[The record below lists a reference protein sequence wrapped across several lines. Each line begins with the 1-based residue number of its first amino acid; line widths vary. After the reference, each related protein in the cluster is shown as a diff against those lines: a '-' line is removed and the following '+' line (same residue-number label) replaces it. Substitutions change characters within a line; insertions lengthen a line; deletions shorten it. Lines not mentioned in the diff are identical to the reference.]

1 MWNEANVAINPYGIM
16 VAGSDHEYVILM
28 QKAKPTTAGGI
39 LDWIERVGNRLPD
52 PVTLF
57 VVGALA
63 VLVCSEIAARTGWS
77 VANPTTGEMETVKSL
92 LASDGMRWVWQNLV
106 SNFTGFAPLGVVL
119 VAMIGIG
126 VAERS
131 GLIGALLKSI
141 VLVTPQ
147 SLLTPAVVFVGVM
160 SSMALDAGYVVLP
173 PLAAAVFA
181 RAGRSPL
188 VGLAAVFA
196 GVGAGF
202 SANLLITGLDPLLQS
217 FTQEAAQIL
226 DPNYQVDIRCNY
238 YFMIASTIMITFV
251 GWATTRMVV
260 ERRFTADDIAQ
271 QMEAAGTEAKPDADD
286 AHTLTATDKKGL
298 LWATI
303 ALLATGGCVL
313 SLILIEGAPLNGKV
327 ELRPGWELDVWVQVI
342 VPILFVLFLVPGLA
356 FGLATRS
363 IKSDRDAATMMGD
376 TMKSMGPYIV
386 LAFFAA
392 QFVSWFG
399 ESNLGKV
406 IALEGVALLQSW
418 QMPLWLLVI
427 SIVLLAC
434 ILNLFVGSASA
445 KWALIATVFVPI
457 FAGVGISPEL
467 TQAAYRIGDS
477 VTNTITPLNPYV
489 VIMLV
494 FMQQYK
500 PKAGIGSL
508 ISLMLPYTVAFLLSW
523 IIMLIIWMLLGLPL
537 GPGDS
542 NMFIDPIGDP
552 TSAATEN

>member
-1 MWNEANVAINPYGIM
+1 MTETSSSTGNGLLRA
-16 VAGSDHEYVILM
+16 
-28 QKAKPTTAGGI
+28 
-39 LDWIERVGNRLPD
+39 IERVGNRLPD

-57 VVGALA
+57 VIGALV
-63 VLVCSEIAARTGWS
+63 VLITSEVASRVGWS
-77 VANPTTGEMETVKSL
+77 AENPTTGNIETVKSL
-92 LASDGMRWVWQNLV
+92 LSSDGMQWVWRNLV

-131 GLIGALLKSI
+131 GLIDALLKGT
-141 VLVTPQ
+141 VLLTPQ
-147 SLLTPAVVFVGVM
+147 ALLTPAVIFVGVM

-188 VGLAAVFA
+188 VGLAAVFSGIA
-196 GVGAGF
+196 AGF

-226 DPNYQVDIRCNY
+226 DPNYQVDVRCNY
-238 YFMIASTIMITFV
+238 YFMVASTIMITLV
-251 GWATTRMVV
+251 GWGVTRFVV
-260 ERRFTADDIAQ
+260 ERRYSADDVQ
-271 QMEAAGTEAKPDADD
+271 TQMAAAETVESDQDPTLGSTER
-286 AHTLTATDKKGL
+286 KGL
-298 LWATI
+298 LWAAI
-303 ALLATGGCVL
+303 ALTVATCGIMAM
-313 SLILIEGAPLNGKV
+313 ILIEGGPLHGTI
-327 ELRPGWELDVWVQVI
+327 EPRPGWELAVWVDVI

-356 FGLATRS
+356 YGLATRS
-363 IKSDRDAATMMGD
+363 IKSDRDVATMMNK
-376 TMKSMGPYIV
+376 TMSSMGPYII

-392 QFVSWFG
+392 QFVGWFS

-418 QMPLWLLVI
+418 QMPVWLLVI

-434 ILNLFVGSASA
+434 LLNLFVGSASA
-445 KWALIATVFVPI
+445 KWALISTVFVPI

-477 VTNTITPLNPYV
+477 VTNSISPLNPYV
-489 VIMLV
+489 VIILV
-494 FMQQYK
+494 FMRQYE

-508 ISLMLPYTVAFLLSW
+508 ISLMLPYTAAFLVAWLA
-523 IIMLIIWMLLGLPL
+523 LLVLWMGLNLPL

-542 NMFIDPIGDP
+542 QLFIEPLGSVSALLP
-552 TSAATEN
+552 TTAGLVGLEGSVA

>member
-1 MWNEANVAINPYGIM
+1 MAVTNRPSGNGLLAAV
-16 VAGSDHEYVILM
+16 
-28 QKAKPTTAGGI
+28 
-39 LDWIERVGNRLPD
+39 ERIGNRLPD

-57 VVGALA
+57 VIGAFV
-63 VLVCSEIAARTGWS
+63 VLITSEVAFRVGWS
-77 VANPTTGEMETVKSL
+77 AENPTTGEIETVKSL
-92 LASDGMRWVWQNLV
+92 LSGDGMQWVWRNLV

-131 GLIGALLKSI
+131 GLIDTILKGTVLL
-141 VLVTPQ
+141 TPQ
-147 SLLTPAVVFVGVM
+147 ALLTPAVIFVGVM

-188 VGLAAVFA
+188 VGLAAVFSGIA
-196 GVGAGF
+196 AGF

-226 DPNYQVDIRCNY
+226 DQNYQVDIRCNY
-238 YFMIASTIMITFV
+238 YFMVASTIMITLV
-251 GWATTRMVV
+251 GWGATRLVV
-260 ERRFTADDIAQ
+260 ERRYSRDDVHQ
-271 QMEAAGTEAKPDADD
+271 QMAAAESAETDQQPALGDAERR
-286 AHTLTATDKKGL
+286 GL
-298 LWATI
+298 LWAGL
-303 ALLATGGCVL
+303 ALAAASGGILAMV
-313 SLILIEGAPLNGKV
+313 LIEGGPLNGTI
-327 ELRPGWELDVWVQVI
+327 EPRPGWELAVWVDVI

-356 FGLATRS
+356 YGMATRS
-363 IKSDRDAATMMGD
+363 IKSDRDVATMMNK
-376 TMKSMGPYIV
+376 TMSSMGPYII

-392 QFVSWFG
+392 QFVGWFS

-418 QMPLWLLVI
+418 QMPIWLLVI

-434 ILNLFVGSASA
+434 LLNLFIGSASA
-445 KWALIATVFVPI
+445 KWALISTVFVPI

-477 VTNTITPLNPYV
+477 VTNSISPLNPYV
-489 VIMLV
+489 VIILV
-494 FMQQYK
+494 FMRQYE

-508 ISLMLPYTVAFLLSW
+508 ISLMLPYTIAFLIAW
-523 IIMLIIWMLLGLPL
+523 ILLLIVWMGLGLPL

-542 NMFIDPIGDP
+542 PLFIEPLESI
-552 TSAATEN
+552 SAAVPLPVGGALHENLLLPNLT